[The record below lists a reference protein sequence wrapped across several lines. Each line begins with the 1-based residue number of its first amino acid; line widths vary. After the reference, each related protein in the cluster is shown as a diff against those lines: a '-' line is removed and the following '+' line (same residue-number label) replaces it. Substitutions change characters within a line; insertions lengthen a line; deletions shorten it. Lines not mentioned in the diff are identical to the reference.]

1 MQTRDKTELFETMPV
16 PRAIV
21 SLVIPTIISQIIVVV
36 YNIADTFFISK
47 MNDPNQVAAATL
59 CMPPFLILSALANL
73 FGIGGASLIARC
85 LGSGKREKGT
95 AVAAFSM
102 WSAGVLA
109 LIYGVVFFSLRSVI
123 FPLLGSDSFTYGFC
137 CDYALWTIAV
147 GGIPTVLSACFS
159 HMVRAE
165 GYAKEASFGIAMG
178 GLLNIFLDPV
188 FIFVFKLGVKGAAM
202 ATMLSNLAATVYFII
217 LIIKHREV
225 SVIRFS
231 PKHYSTADGIP
242 KEVVLVGLPSFLIM
256 MMSVVSNI
264 TLNKLVVSYSNKA
277 IAGMGIAKKTDM
289 FAFAFT
295 NGMAQGVLP
304 LIAYNY
310 ASKDLDRMKK
320 AARLAFLYSFCLAA
334 ICSIGLFAGAVP
346 IIRAFINEAETV
358 AYGQHFLRII
368 CVTIPCTSITMMII
382 TMFQA
387 IGQKTRPM
395 FLSLLRK
402 GCLDIPFMFLMRA
415 LMGMNGIPYAAP
427 IADTLAML
435 ISVIVFIPFWKKIR

>member
-1 MQTRDKTELFETMPV
+1 MQKTDKTELFETMPV
-16 PRAIV
+16 PRAII
-21 SLVIPTIISQIIVVV
+21 SLAIPTIISQIIVVV
-36 YNIADTFFISK
+36 YNIADTFFIGR

-59 CMPPFLILSALANL
+59 CMPPFLILSAVANL

-85 LGSGKREKGT
+85 LGSGQREKGT
-95 AVAAFSM
+95 AAASFCM
-102 WSAGVLA
+102 WSAAGVA
-109 LIYGVVFFSLRSVI
+109 VIYGVLFYSLRSVI
-123 FPLLGSDSFTYGFC
+123 FPLLGSDEFTYGFC
-137 CDYALWTIAV
+137 CDYALWTIAA
-147 GGIPTVLSACFS
+147 GSIPTVLSACFS
-159 HMVRAE
+159 NMVRSE

-178 GLLNIFLDPV
+178 GLLNIALDPV
-188 FIFVFKLGVKGAAM
+188 FIFVFGLGVKGAAM
-202 ATMLSNLAATVYFII
+202 ATMLSNLASTVYFII

-231 PKHYSTADGIP
+231 PKYFSTADGIP

-256 MMSVVSNI
+256 LMSVVSNI

-295 NGMAQGVLP
+295 NGMAHGTLP

-310 ASKDLDRMKK
+310 ASGDFSRMRKS
-320 AARLAFLYSFCLAA
+320 AQLAFIYSFCLAA
-334 ICSIGLFAGAVP
+334 VCSIGLFSGAVP
-346 IIRAFINEAETV
+346 IIRAFINDTETV

-368 CVTIPCTSITMMII
+368 CVTIPCTSITMMVI

-427 IADTLAML
+427 IADLLAMM
-435 ISVIVFIPFWKKIR
+435 IAVIVFLPFWKKLR